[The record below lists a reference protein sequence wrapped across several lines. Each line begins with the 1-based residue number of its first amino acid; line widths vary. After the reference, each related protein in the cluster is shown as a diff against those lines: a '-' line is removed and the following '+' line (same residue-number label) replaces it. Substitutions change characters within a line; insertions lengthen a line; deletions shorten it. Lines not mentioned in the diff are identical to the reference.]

1 MKRNVLKY
9 GLHLLGWALFL
20 LLPYLLSFKKAVRFD
35 ELWTNPQ
42 DLKNLISWI
51 LLIGF
56 SYFNHLWLVPVY
68 YLERKY
74 IRYIFAVLLS
84 FATIIWLPELID
96 WFPRHPM
103 PADLA
108 GTIAPVPPDTMPNPV
123 PPKPDFALE
132 VSHFVLL
139 FILSVLVSI
148 AYHTQL
154 RLQLTERQRLETE
167 LAHLRAQI
175 QPHFLFNTLNSIY
188 ALAIRQDEKT
198 ADTVV
203 QLSEFLRYVI
213 RDARGNR
220 IALEKE
226 LAYLQNYVDLQ
237 RSRLRDSV
245 TVEFELE
252 GAAAGKEIVPL
263 LLFSF
268 VENAFKHGVSPDED
282 SLIRIKIETAQDEVK
297 LYVYNKKVTVA
308 SKEPNSGIGVEN
320 ARKRLKLLY
329 TNNHELKVTDTPE
342 DYTVELLINT

>member
-1 MKRNVLKY
+1 M
-9 GLHLLGWALFL
+9 
-20 LLPYLLSFKKAVRFD
+20 
-35 ELWTNPQ
+35 
-42 DLKNLISWI
+42 KNLISWI

-56 SYFNHLWLVPVY
+56 SYFNHLWLVPAY
-68 YLERKY
+68 YLGRKY
-74 IRYIFAVLLS
+74 LSYSTLIVLS
-84 FATIIWLPELID
+84 FAAIIWLPEMID
-96 WFPRHPM
+96 LLPSQPM
-103 PADLA
+103 FSELSGVENPS
-108 GTIAPVPPDTMPNPV
+108 PSNMPPQAV

-132 VSHFVLL
+132 ISHFVLL

-154 RLQLTERQRLETE
+154 RLQLTEQQRLETE
-167 LAHLRAQI
+167 LAHLKAQI

-245 TVEFELE
+245 TVEFALE

-297 LYVYNKKVTVA
+297 LYVYNKKVTVV

-329 TNNHELKVTDTPE
+329 PNNHELKVTDTPK
-342 DYTVELLINT
+342 DYTVELHINT